1 MSTEREV
8 TEFLEEAK
16 SMLEM
21 NGYHKN
27 IVNLQGITYKTGQHR
42 ESSIE
47 VRFARVSF
55 KKYCILTFLYQ
66 KLSLIRCF

>member
-27 IVNLQGITYKTGQHR
+27 IVNLQGITYRTGHHQ

-47 VRFARVSF
+47 VRFATVSF